1 MNMRFGICAVVL
13 LAALAA
19 SSAAYAWAVYSQTGD
34 NVTIKCGDSSM
45 AAVQGNDA
53 NGWTATQAG
62 KSGHTGGHFGIMG
75 QAALYACGE

>member
-1 MNMRFGICAVVL
+1 MRFGIGAVVL

-19 SSAAYAWAVYSQTGD
+19 NSAAYAWAVYSQTGD
-34 NVTIKCGDSSM
+34 NVVIKGGDSSM

-53 NGWTATQAG
+53 DGWTAKEAG
-62 KSGHTGGHFGIMG
+62 KNGRTGGHFAIMG